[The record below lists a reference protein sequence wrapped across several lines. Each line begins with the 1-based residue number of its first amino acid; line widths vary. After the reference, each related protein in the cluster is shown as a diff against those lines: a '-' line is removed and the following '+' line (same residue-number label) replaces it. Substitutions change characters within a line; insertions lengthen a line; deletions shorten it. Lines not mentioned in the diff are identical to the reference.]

1 MSELPGMRR
10 SAASLALRFALSL
23 VVAGALIFALFH
35 WGGLQWSDL
44 GAALARLSWGAY
56 FAALACH
63 MLLYLVRALRF
74 QWLLSANDRPSYPA
88 QLSVGMAQTMA
99 SIIMPA
105 KLGELMYVVYSNRV
119 FGLRAETSLAV
130 LFLSRVFDL
139 AALSLAMGGT
149 CLLLATRSGMPA
161 WLYPL
166 GIAATLGGLALFLL
180 TLRGSLFT
188 RLLGWAA
195 ERVGGQRTRL
205 GAALIG
211 RLRSAG
217 AALDAVRG
225 GSIFVRCAALSLV
238 AWLCIFAFCAILGRS
253 LGLPESIGPLEAV
266 FGSALAILTSLVP
279 ISAFASIGTLEAGWV
294 LGFSVFGVDRELAL
308 ATGAGL
314 HIVQLLNVVIIGVLG
329 HLWMAWLRR

>member
-1 MSELPGMRR
+1 MSELPGTRR
-10 SAASLALRFALSL
+10 NAASMALRFALSL

-35 WGGLQWSDL
+35 WGGLQWRDL

-56 FAALACH
+56 LAALACH

-105 KLGELMYVVYSNRV
+105 KLGELMYVLYSNRV
-119 FGLRAETSLAV
+119 FGLRTETSLAV
-130 LFLSRVFDL
+130 LFLSRIFDL
-139 AALSLAMGGT
+139 AALSLAMGIA
-149 CLLLATRSGMPA
+149 CLMLAMRSGMPA
-161 WLYPL
+161 WLYPV

-217 AALDAVRG
+217 VALDAVRG

-266 FGSALAILTSLVP
+266 FGSALAILTSLLP